1 MKKEHHKIALVAQTE
16 MNIIEMLI
24 SKALIDSNICHD
36 EFILVNNALK

>member
-24 SKALIDSNICHD
+24 SKAFIDSHICHD